1 MQIKGGTVLHVLKM
15 LLTLGEKKTC
25 GNCQWQEDRKGGG
38 GGHKSCR
45 TLQRYSVASGMEQPL
60 SV

>member
-38 GGHKSCR
+38 GGG
-45 TLQRYSVASGMEQPL
+45 T
-60 SV
+60 